1 MKTKLTIL
9 FIMSALAMSVN
20 SQTVVITH
28 ADASDY
34 SLHPYNNPELIYPTV
49 EQSKLSCN
57 TLYLSLQPCDLG
69 IGLRYDYRF
78 TTKVTKI
85 NPIKSFTRHGLY
97 VSITHGNYN
106 FLGGYID
113 DHWKLSGG
121 YVYYLKYIMDSFGGS
136 QTFITLGLNYH
147 HYGKHVDEFQLL
159 DNYKAFKPLSVD
171 MGAGINIGKFVL
183 CIRFDTKI
191 DGAIDFGFNF

>member
-1 MKTKLTIL
+1 
-9 FIMSALAMSVN
+9 MSVFAMSSN
-20 SQTVVITH
+20 SQSVVVTH

-49 EQSKLSCN
+49 QASKLLQH
-57 TLYLSLQPCDLG
+57 TLYVSLQPCDLG

-78 TTKVTKI
+78 TTKVIKS
-85 NPIKSFTRHGLY
+85 NPVKSFTKHGLY

-121 YVYYLKYIMDSFGGS
+121 YVYYLNYIMDCFGGS
-136 QTFITLGLNYH
+136 QSFVTLGLNYH
-147 HYGKHVDEFQLL
+147 HYGKYIDEFELL

-171 MGAGINIGKFVL
+171 IGSGLNIGKFVL

-191 DGAIDFGFNF
+191 DGAIDFGLNF